1 MANRALGIIS
11 SILMIVGYFGP
22 WIPHKTAALTVTG
35 YELSEFAKFFP
46 QVQGGTL
53 PIFRALFLT
62 PLLAA
67 AVALSLLINGTSKR
81 FWLRLIST
89 ALVILIALA
98 AFPPYDYILAS
109 EYRLQL
115 ILFVGGLVA
124 IPLAF
129 MSHRLAWSIRRVLIA
144 LLALIGAAPALWQFA
159 LLRPLVVALYGTSIG
174 LGWGVI
180 ICTLGSILLLFSN
193 LFTRTR
199 NPM

>member
-1 MANRALGIIS
+1 
-11 SILMIVGYFGP
+11 MIVGYFGP

-67 AVALSLLINGTSKR
+67 TVAFSLLVNGTSKR
-81 FWLRLIST
+81 FWLRLVST
-89 ALVILIALA
+89 VLVGLVVLVAL
-98 AFPPYDYILAS
+98 PPYDYILAS

-115 ILFVGGLVA
+115 TLLVGGLAA
-124 IPLAF
+124 ILLAF
-129 MSHRLAWSIRRVLIA
+129 LSPLLAWPLRGILIA
-144 LLALIGAAPALWQFA
+144 LLALVGAAPALWQFA

-174 LGWGVI
+174 LGWGLIV
-180 ICTLGSILLLFSN
+180 CTLGSILLLLSA
-193 LFTRTR
+193 LFTS
-199 NPM
+199 